1 MRLQTFRRRL
11 LVRLTALAL
20 IAMLLASIVQVL
32 LITREQRQDYVLLQS
47 QLTSTQIPLLQTALW
62 DIEISALQRQ
72 LIQIVELRSVAAVR
86 LHAETGLQLQA
97 GEATVAG
104 AEADSVLVIH
114 SPSGDGRQL
123 GELQVFYRHDLINQ
137 RIINS
142 ILQRVLEFSLY
153 TLLLFFVLFR
163 ALHKEVGRPLQVIAD
178 YVGSLKPQKQAP
190 RLFLSREQR
199 DWYDEIDLIARGFD
213 TLRQGMSHYA
223 EQHECAIEALA
234 NERDS
239 LDRRVDER
247 TAELAYLNGYLK
259 LISGSSLKLMHLDHA
274 QYPQAMR
281 QRLRALGQYLQ
292 LDAGVLL
299 DTHVKGSNKV
309 RVSWMKEDDNHWLDQ
324 TSNINLWAGQMG
336 WSVSQHDSR
345 TWLIRFINPQRSF
358 CYIVRSRHGDSQFT
372 PEREE
377 LLLGA
382 GQWLF
387 SLVQHWDHVVGLEQA
402 RQELVQL
409 SWTDPLTG
417 LANRRRFEEHRI
429 GELRRAM
436 RLGYPVS
443 LLMIDVDYFKG
454 FNDLYGHAAGDEC
467 LQSLARLLDASFKRT
482 GELPARIGG
491 EEFAVLL
498 PGYDLDSAGE
508 AADSLRRAVQGLGVH
523 HEGSIWGQVTVS
535 IGCASWDGPGEVDEV
550 IDGLMKTADAVLY
563 EAKRLGR
570 NRVALRVESVLSD
583 EQ

>member
-62 DIEISALQRQ
+62 DIEISALQGQ
-72 LIQIVELRSVAAVR
+72 LVQIVELPSVAAVR

-153 TLLLFFVLFR
+153 TLLLVFVLFR
-163 ALHKEVGRPLQVIAD
+163 ALHKEVGRPLQLIAD
-178 YVGSLKPQKQAP
+178 YVSSLKPQKQAP

-223 EQHECAIEALA
+223 EQHERAIEALA
-234 NERDS
+234 NERDN

-324 TSNINLWAGQMG
+324 ASNINLWAGQTG
-336 WSVSQHDSR
+336 WSVSRHDSR
-345 TWLIRFINPQRSF
+345 TRAVRFINPQRSF

-409 SWTDPLTG
+409 SRTDPLTG

-535 IGCASWDGPGEVDEV
+535 IGCASWNGPGEMGEV